1 MHGRRSTNISETR
14 LQRFAEP
21 AGPSSVKWIPT
32 LGSLRLEHLQGG
44 WYRKAD
50 GVKLGDLIDDFL
62 LWDARMKIKAPQRD

>member
-1 MHGRRSTNISETR
+1 
-14 LQRFAEP
+14 
-21 AGPSSVKWIPT
+21 
-32 LGSLRLEHLQGG
+32 LRLEHLQGG